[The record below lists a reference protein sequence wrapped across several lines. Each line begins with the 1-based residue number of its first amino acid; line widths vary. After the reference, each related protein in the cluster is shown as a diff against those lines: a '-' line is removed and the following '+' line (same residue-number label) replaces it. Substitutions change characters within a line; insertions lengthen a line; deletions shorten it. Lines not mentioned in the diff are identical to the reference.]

1 MAQRVRDTD
10 PAARVERDARRHLV
24 AALEPLGVWVD
35 LRAAGGPAAGD
46 PAPDGATV
54 ITGDFAGEEELAA
67 VREAAGEGAVV
78 TVFDTLEHLTSFV
91 GLVELLDDLAED
103 HGATVV
109 LGVPNDALADGPD
122 GGRPRTWGDGAFA
135 ELASA
140 LPAQHAVWHQL
151 AVRGTATVP
160 AGREGL
166 HEGVVAVAGEVAPVA
181 FLAAFG
187 PRAGDL
193 RPDVSLVLA
202 DPGAER
208 ADRRALESE
217 LEYLRA
223 RVAAL
228 EA

>member
-24 AALEPLGVWVD
+24 AGLEPLGVWVD
-35 LRAAGGPAAGD
+35 VRATGGPAAGD
-46 PAPDGATV
+46 PAPVGATV
-54 ITGDFAGEEELAA
+54 ITGDFATEEELAA
-67 VREAAGEGAVV
+67 VREAAGEGAVI

-91 GLVELLDDLAED
+91 GLVELLDELAED
-103 HGATVV
+103 RGATVV
-109 LGVPNDALADGPD
+109 LGVPNDAVADGSD
-122 GGRPRTWGDGAFA
+122 GGRPKTWGEGAFA

-140 LPAQHAVWHQL
+140 LPAEHTVWHQL
-151 AVRGTATVP
+151 AVRGTATVQ

-166 HEGVVAVAGEVAPVA
+166 NEGVVALAGDVAPVA

-187 PRAGDL
+187 PRARDL
-193 RPDVSLVLA
+193 RPDVSLVQA
-202 DPGAER
+202 NPGAER
-208 ADRRALESE
+208 AARRALEGE

-223 RVAAL
+223 RVASL

>member
-10 PAARVERDARRHLV
+10 QGARVERDARRHLV
-24 AALEPLGVWVD
+24 AGLEPVGVWVD
-35 LRAAGGPAAGD
+35 VRAAGGPAAGD
-46 PAPDGATV
+46 PSPVGATV
-54 ITGDFAGEEELAA
+54 ITGDFATEEELAA
-67 VREAAGEGAVV
+67 VREAAGEGAVI

-91 GLVELLDDLAED
+91 GLVELLDELAED
-103 HGATVV
+103 RGATVV
-109 LGVPNDALADGPD
+109 LGVPNDAVADGSD
-122 GGRPRTWGDGAFA
+122 GGRPRTWGEGAFA

-140 LPAQHAVWHQL
+140 LPAEHTVWHQL
-151 AVRGTATVP
+151 AVRGTATVQ

-166 HEGVVAVAGEVAPVA
+166 NEGVVALTGDVAPVA

-187 PRAGDL
+187 PRARDL
-193 RPDVSLVLA
+193 RPDVSLVQA

-208 ADRRALESE
+208 AARRALEGE

>member
-46 PAPDGATV
+46 PAPDGAAV
-54 ITGDFAGEEELAA
+54 ITGDFATDEELAA
-67 VREAAGEGAVV
+67 VRQAAGEGAVI

-91 GLVELLDDLAED
+91 GLVELLDELAEE
-103 HGATVV
+103 HAATVV
-109 LGVPNDALADGPD
+109 VGVPNDAVAEDD
-122 GGRPRTWGDGAFA
+122 RVTTWGEGAFA

-140 LPAQHAVWHQL
+140 LPVGHVVWHQL
-151 AVRGTATVP
+151 AVRGTALMP
-160 AGREGL
+160 AGHEGL
-166 HEGVVAVAGEVAPVA
+166 HEGVVALRDDVAPVA
-181 FLAAFG
+181 FIAAFG
-187 PRAGDL
+187 SRVSEL
-193 RPDVSLVLA
+193 CPDVSLEQV

-208 ADRRALESE
+208 AARRALKGE

-223 RVAAL
+223 RVAG
-228 EA
+228 

>member
-24 AALEPLGVWVD
+24 AGLERLGVWVD
-35 LRAAGGPAAGD
+35 VRAAGGPAAGD
-46 PAPDGATV
+46 PAPVGATV
-54 ITGDFAGEEELAA
+54 ITGDFATEEELAA
-67 VREAAGEGAVV
+67 VREAAGEGAVI

-91 GLVELLDDLAED
+91 GLVELLDELAED
-103 HGATVV
+103 RGATVV
-109 LGVPNDALADGPD
+109 LGVPNDAVADGSD
-122 GGRPRTWGDGAFA
+122 GGRPKTWGEGAFA

-140 LPAQHAVWHQL
+140 LPAEHTVWHQL
-151 AVRGTATVP
+151 AVRGTATVQ

-166 HEGVVAVAGEVAPVA
+166 NEGVVALAGGVAPVA

-187 PRAGDL
+187 PRARDL
-193 RPDVSLVLA
+193 RPDVSLVQA
-202 DPGAER
+202 NPGAER
-208 ADRRALESE
+208 AARRALEGE

>member
-24 AALEPLGVWVD
+24 AALQADVWVD
-35 LRAAGGPAAGD
+35 LRAASGPAAGD

-54 ITGDFAGEEELAA
+54 ITGDFATDDELAA
-67 VREAAGEGAVV
+67 VREAAGEGAVIS
-78 TVFDTLEHLTSFV
+78 VFDTVEHLQSFV
-91 GLVELLDDLAED
+91 ALVELLDDLAEE

-109 LGVPNDALADGPD
+109 LGVPNDAVADEAGA
-122 GGRPRTWGDGAFA
+122 GRPPSWGEGAFA

-140 LPAQHAVWHQL
+140 LPAGHAVWHQL
-151 AVRGTATVP
+151 AVRGSAVVP
-160 AGREGL
+160 AGEEGL

-181 FLAAFG
+181 YLAAFG

-193 RPDVSLVLA
+193 IPGVSLAQA

-208 ADRRALESE
+208 AARRALEGE

-223 RVAAL
+223 RVGG
-228 EA
+228 